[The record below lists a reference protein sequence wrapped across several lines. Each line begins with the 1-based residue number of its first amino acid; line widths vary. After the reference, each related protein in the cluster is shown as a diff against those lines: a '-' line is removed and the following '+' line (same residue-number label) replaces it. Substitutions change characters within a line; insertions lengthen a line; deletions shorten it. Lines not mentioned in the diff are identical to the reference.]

1 MNAANIAF
9 QALSAIF
16 AVLAAILWFQ
26 ASREKPVTQVLQEV
40 ERLGGPDIFG
50 SYFVEIVR
58 TLINQSKL
66 NTRAA
71 SCTALSAMCQAFGI
85 VTSILSP
92 M

>member
-9 QALSAIF
+9 QAISAIF
-16 AVLAAILWFQ
+16 AVLAPILWFQ
-26 ASREKPVTQVLQEV
+26 ASREKPVTQMLQEV
-40 ERLGGPDIFG
+40 ERLGGPFG
-50 SYFVEIVR
+50 SHFVEIVM

-85 VTSILSP
+85 VTSILSR

>member
-50 SYFVEIVR
+50 SHFVEIACPLPRHGATNLAV
-58 TLINQSKL
+58 
-66 NTRAA
+66 
-71 SCTALSAMCQAFGI
+71 
-85 VTSILSP
+85 
-92 M
+92 